1 MNKDLDTALML
12 IMGWIAFAM
21 LVAAV
26 NLVIVVGKLIFGA
39 WHFIKLWYSI
49 YTMKFKMFVCVD
61 GHKSLIASTNNFS
74 DFQTLI
80 DELEKFG
87 TQWEATED
95 GVTVFTT
102 ILN

>member
-12 IMGWIAFAM
+12 IMGWIAFAI

-26 NLVIVVGKLIFGA
+26 NLVCVVGN
-39 WHFIKLWYSI
+39 S
-49 YTMKFKMFVCVD
+49 
-61 GHKSLIASTNNFS
+61 SNNFS

-102 ILN
+102 ILS